1 MTSVVSRSELLV
13 CKAIFRY
20 HLQFESG
27 ITIEQLQLPLDQ
39 NYVDQ
44 LINKMVS
51 DELVSL
57 TASRYS
63 LTVSGR
69 AALKVV
75 MTGGAYD
82 LLHIGH
88 LETLEEAQ
96 THGNFLVA
104 VIARDVTIKKRK
116 RNPIQNELQ
125 RLRLLNQLSVVD
137 LALLGDTVDHFKI
150 IEFIRPDIITLGANQ
165 FHNESSL
172 KRQLIE
178 RGVSSTLVRLEAK
191 VESQSTTQL
200 LKRIIANHE
209 NSD

>member
-1 MTSVVSRSELLV
+1 MRSVVSRSELLV

-44 LINKMVS
+44 LIDKMVS

-116 RNPIQNELQ
+116 RNPIHNELQ

-137 LALLGDTVDHFKI
+137 LALLGDKVDHFKI
-150 IEFIRPDIITLGANQ
+150 IELIRPDIITLGANQ

-191 VESQSTTQL
+191 VESQSTTEL